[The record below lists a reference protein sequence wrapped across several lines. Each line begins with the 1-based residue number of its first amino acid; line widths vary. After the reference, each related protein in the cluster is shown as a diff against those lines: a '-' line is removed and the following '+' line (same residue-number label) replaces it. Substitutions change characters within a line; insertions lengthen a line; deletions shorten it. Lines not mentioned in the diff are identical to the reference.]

1 MRPLPALPALGLA
14 ALLLALSVPLQL
26 VRDRAYGTD
35 QPVEQILYVQSP
47 EVLKRLVL
55 SFDGLVAD
63 IYWMRALQ
71 HFGGT
76 RQARASTRKY
86 ELLYPLLDL
95 TTSLDPYFTVAY
107 RFGSIFLAEPP
118 PGGPGRPDQAIALL
132 EKGLRASPHKW
143 QYMQDIGFVHYWSRY
158 DYGAAAEWF
167 EKASRQPGAPW
178 FLKPLAATTLAQGG
192 HRGASRVLFEAIAA
206 SADND
211 WMRQDA
217 LRRLR
222 QLDAMDAME
231 QLRSIVGIYRARGG
245 GAPFS
250 WERLVAA
257 GYLRGIPRDPDGFV
271 FDLGQWSGAVSL
283 GEGSTLAPLPDEP
296 PGRFDTPIP

>member
-1 MRPLPALPALGLA
+1 MRPLPVLPALGVA
-14 ALLLALSVPLQL
+14 ALLLALSVPLQIL
-26 VRDRAYGTD
+26 RDRAFRTD

-55 SFDGLVAD
+55 SFDALAAD

-76 RQARASTRKY
+76 RQARASARKY

-95 TTSLDPYFTVAY
+95 TTSLDPYFSVAY

-132 EKGLRASPHKW
+132 QKGLQTSPGKW
-143 QYMQDIGFVHYWSRY
+143 QYMQDIGFVHYWSRH
-158 DYGAAAEWF
+158 DYAAAAEWF
-167 EKASRQPGAPW
+167 EKGSRVPGAPW

-211 WMRQDA
+211 WMRKDA

-231 QLRSIVGIYRARGG
+231 GLRSIVGVHRARGG
-245 GAPFS
+245 EAPFT
-250 WERLVAA
+250 WEGLVAA
-257 GYLRGIPRDPDGFV
+257 GYLRGVPRDPDGFV
-271 FDLGQWSGAVSL
+271 FELGLWSGAVSL
-283 GEGSTLAPLPDEP
+283 SGRSTLAPLPDEP
-296 PGRFDTPIP
+296 PGRSGIPIP